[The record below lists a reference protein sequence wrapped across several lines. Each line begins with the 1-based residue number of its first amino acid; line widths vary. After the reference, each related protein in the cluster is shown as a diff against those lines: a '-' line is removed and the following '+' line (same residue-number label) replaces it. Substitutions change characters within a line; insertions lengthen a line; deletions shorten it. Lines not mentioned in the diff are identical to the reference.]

1 MYPGTGCFWQ
11 FFSRNHRIDADRGLV
26 QGSRDEI
33 DMAMVKKMIKDK
45 KESSAAV
52 SCRRNFLSRMW
63 IVLGLVALAQ
73 CLLGALAFLISGK
86 KSGAEKSR
94 EELIAAGS
102 VDDFA
107 PGTVTLIRQGNLYLC
122 RLDDGGF
129 LAISRKCT
137 HLGCAV
143 PWIAERKQFE
153 CPCHASIFDITGNV
167 VKAPAPR
174 ALDLYAIR
182 FERDMLMIDIGR
194 VTRRSAFAAEQL
206 VYAEE
211 LS

>member
-1 MYPGTGCFWQ
+1 M
-11 FFSRNHRIDADRGLV
+11 V
-26 QGSRDEI
+26 QGSRHEI
-33 DMAMVKKMIKDK
+33 DMAMVKKMMKDK
-45 KESSAAV
+45 KESSPAV
-52 SCRRNFLSRMW
+52 SSRRKFLSRVW
-63 IVLGLVALAQ
+63 GVLGLVALGQ
-73 CLLGALAFLISGK
+73 CLLGAVAFLFSGR
-86 KSGAEKSR
+86 KSAAEKLR

-102 VDDFA
+102 VHDFA

-174 ALDLYAIR
+174 ALDLYSIR
-182 FERDMLMIDIGR
+182 FERDMIMIDISR
-194 VTRRSAFAAEQL
+194 VTKRSAFAAEQL